1 MRKDVLI
8 RGRIVHCR
16 VLIQFFKERKDIDK
30 EKEKE
35 DNFYQRQDSD
45 TERPKK
51 IFQMFSIVIGYSFLP
66 CHL

>member
-51 IFQMFSIVIGYSFLP
+51 TFQMFSIVIGYSFLP
-66 CHL
+66 RHL